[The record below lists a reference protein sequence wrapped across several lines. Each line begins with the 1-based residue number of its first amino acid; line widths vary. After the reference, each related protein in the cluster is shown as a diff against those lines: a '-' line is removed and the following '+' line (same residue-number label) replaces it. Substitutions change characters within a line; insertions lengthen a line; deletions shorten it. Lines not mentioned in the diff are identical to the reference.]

1 MLEQQF
7 EEIQLPQAAFQ
18 RRSFIPEEQKSPPQP
33 LTEAETY
40 FTEHPRGEKIPV
52 LACFSVHVLY
62 RQYGSWQGRAVW
74 EDAHKIANFRSAI
87 ELLYLINSALEMPM
101 GRKKRNRKRQ
111 CRYPRQSR
119 NKNTNQLNRP
129 PGLSFYLKS
138 GGFAYLM
145 KLVLVIPDKITYC
158 EKEKLSK
165 IIIKLIKVW

>member
-1 MLEQQF
+1 MRITVEFNKVLVYVTKHTGFDFSGYFYTPLQEPAVPFASFADLVFLLEQQF

-87 ELLYLINSALEMPM
+87 ELLYLINSALETPM
-101 GRKKRNRKRQ
+101 GRKKAKQ
-111 CRYPRQSR
+111 
-119 NKNTNQLNRP
+119 NTTMQV
-129 PGLSFYLKS
+129 SKTKS
-138 GGFAYLM
+138 
-145 KLVLVIPDKITYC
+145 K
-158 EKEKLSK
+158 
-165 IIIKLIKVW
+165 